1 MSMLSE
7 SAIEVP
13 ALADQP
19 RPVSVSERMA
29 SIDVLRGFAL
39 CGILVMNIPWFARSE
54 SMFFNPTLGGGF
66 EGADYWTWLISHLF
80 FDMKMMTIFSMLF
93 GAGMLILTER
103 ARSTGRSAA
112 AIYYRRL
119 WLLLVFG
126 LLHAYLLWSGDILY
140 SYALCGLILYPARN
154 FQPRT
159 LILIGAALLLI
170 GSLITSSSGFFFD
183 FARSTAREAAAIV
196 EAGGTPNE
204 MQQGMVEA
212 WQGIE
217 VGFLPGPEELAAE
230 KAAFLGSYWE
240 LFKHR
245 AGLALL
251 MQTMLFVL
259 MLFWRAAGLMFI
271 GMALMKMRVFTG
283 ERSLRFYLMLM
294 IAGYLI
300 GLPIVGVGVSLG
312 EKTQFDFV
320 AMFKY
325 VWTFNYVGSI
335 AVALGHVGLVMLIVK
350 LGLVQWLT
358 AGLSAIGRMALTNY
372 LMHSV
377 ICATIFFGWG
387 FGSWGQWS
395 RFETMGV
402 VAAILLFQFIVSPL
416 WLSMFR
422 FGPME
427 WLWRSLT
434 YWRVQPMLK
443 AP

>member
-1 MSMLSE
+1 MSTLSE

-19 RPVSVSERMA
+19 SPVSASERMA

-54 SMFFNPTLGGGF
+54 SMFFNPTFGGGF

-80 FDMKMMTIFSMLF
+80 FDAKMMTIFSMLF

-119 WLLLVFG
+119 GWLMVFA

-140 SYALCGLILYPARN
+140 TYALCGLVLYPARN
-154 FQPRT
+154 LRPRT
-159 LILIGAALLLI
+159 LIIFGVVLLFIGNAIAMV
-170 GSLITSSSGFFFD
+170 SGLFFEV
-183 FARSTAREAAAIV
+183 ARSSVHDATAILEG
-196 EAGGTPNE
+196 GGTPNPF
-204 MQQGMVEA
+204 QQQMLEA
-212 WQGIE
+212 WPE
-217 VGFLPGPEELAAE
+217 MKSGFVPDAQRLAAE
-230 KAAFLGSYWE
+230 EAAYLGSYGE
-240 LFKHR
+240 LFKYR
-245 AGLALL
+245 A
-251 MQTMLFVL
+251 MQNIFMQAMLFPL
-259 MLFWRAAGLMFI
+259 LLAWRAAGPMFL
-271 GMALMKMRVFTG
+271 GMALMKMGVFTAQ
-283 ERSLRFYLMLM
+283 RSMRFYGILMT
-294 IAGYLI
+294 IGYAI
-300 GLPIVGVGVSLG
+300 GLPLVGIGAYLG
-312 EKTQFDFV
+312 IKSNFDFV
-320 AMFKY
+320 ASFMY
-325 VWTFNYVGSI
+325 IWSFNYFGSI
-335 AVALGHVGLVMLIVK
+335 LVALGHIGLVMIVCK
-350 LGLVQWLT
+350 MGVVRWFT
-358 AGLSAIGRMALTNY
+358 AGLAAIGQMALTNY

-387 FGSWGQWS
+387 FGYWGQWS
-395 RFETMGV
+395 RFETIGV
-402 VAAILLFQFIVSPL
+402 VAAILALQFIVSPL
-416 WLSMFR
+416 WLSVFR